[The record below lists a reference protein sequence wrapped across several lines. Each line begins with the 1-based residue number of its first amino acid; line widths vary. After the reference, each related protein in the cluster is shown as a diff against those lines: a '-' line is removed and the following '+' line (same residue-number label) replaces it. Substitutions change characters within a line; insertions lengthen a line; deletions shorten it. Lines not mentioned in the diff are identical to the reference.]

1 MYGRRLYPLLLIRG
15 TEETQLK
22 QSGKIA
28 LGGVLGALSL
38 VFMLLTIFP
47 YMTYALPAIAGV
59 MLIPVVMENGVRWG
73 WMVFAAV
80 AFVAALIVPSMEA
93 KVMFIAFFGYYPV
106 LKATLERLRSRVLE
120 WVLKLL
126 VFNVTMV
133 AAYLLM
139 LYVFG
144 LPADEFEIGGVNL
157 PLVFLGLGNVVF
169 VIYDMAL
176 TSVIT
181 MYTKALHPK
190 LMRIF
195 RH

>member
-1 MYGRRLYPLLLIRG
+1 M
-15 TEETQLK
+15 K

-38 VFMLLTIFP
+38 MFMLLTIFP

-59 MLIPVVMENGVRWG
+59 MLIPVVMENGVKWG

-80 AFVAALIVPSMEA
+80 ACAAAIIVPSMES

-106 LKATLERLRSRVLE
+106 LKATLERLHSRVAE
-120 WVLKLL
+120 WALKLL
-126 VFNVTMV
+126 IFNVTMV

-139 LYVFG
+139 IYVFG

-169 VIYDMAL
+169 VIYDVAL
-176 TSVIT
+176 TNVIT
-181 MYTKALHPK
+181 MYMRSLHPK